1 MDHEDSKSYDNGSAR
16 NTKKRKKKKRKRQR
30 KESQS
35 QSDDDR
41 DSAVEA
47 SAESTTVAAP
57 AAAQSS
63 SLLNSIFG
71 QSTSSP
77 SPPLLVDS
85 IFGSSSLSSLS
96 STRASGVK
104 RTSPTL
110 SNTSAS
116 LFNGKFE
123 RKIQPPP
130 PSQKQQLKTHAVSS
144 TSGFSSRESII
155 SKKKRNDHRKEGPK
169 GSLIDRSDYTKEK
182 KDRHRRKQENKK
194 IIQQRRQNS
203 NHVILTNEIDF
214 PSAFGKELGA
224 DLPEDEKI
232 VEMSGAFKVHGLC
245 VIRNVIDTEVLKDV
259 VLPSVCKLQARV
271 CDSLDRK
278 NIPWR
283 IQNSGDDDD
292 DNDDN
297 GDNEESSPSM
307 FRFREAASR
316 CKGRMDVV
324 LKDDTL
330 PGSMKEK
337 FQKCIVENEII
348 RSIIRIL
355 FGGDDNIKLV
365 YSGLIFNWPGSST
378 QPWHQDGQ
386 PLFPESHNSVQIQAG
401 VPSYAINV
409 FVPLSNEDGEIE
421 RGPTEFLAGSHLWSS
436 ITEFDEL
443 SNPNKTVV
451 GPSLNQ
457 GDVLMYDYRVCHRGT
472 ANLSQIENDNP
483 RRILYLMFSR
493 PWFDD
498 HINFDYTKSAKS
510 LWD

>member
-1 MDHEDSKSYDNGSAR
+1 MDHENSKSYDNGSDR
-16 NTKKRKKKKRKRQR
+16 NTKQRKKKKRKRQR
-30 KESQS
+30 KGSES
-35 QSDDDR
+35 QSDDGR
-41 DSAVEA
+41 DSVVGAA
-47 SAESTTVAAP
+47 AESTTVAAP

-71 QSTSSP
+71 PSTSSP

-85 IFGSSSLSSLS
+85 IFGSSSLSSS
-96 STRASGVK
+96 SSNRASGVK
-104 RTSPTL
+104 RASPPL

-123 RKIQPPP
+123 RKMQPPP
-130 PSQKQQLKTHAVSS
+130 LSQKQQLKAHAASL
-144 TSGFSSRESII
+144 TPGYSSRESIK
-155 SKKKRNDHRKEGPK
+155 SKKKQKYHRKEGPK
-169 GSLIDRSDYTKEK
+169 GSFIDRSDYKEET
-182 KDRHRRKQENKK
+182 KDRHRQQQENNR
-194 IIQQRRQNS
+194 IIQQRQQNS
-203 NHVILTNEIDF
+203 KHVILANEIDF

-224 DLPEDEKI
+224 DLPEEEKI
-232 VEMSGAFKVHGLC
+232 AEMSGAFEEHGLC
-245 VIRNVIDTEVLKDV
+245 VVRNVIDTEVLKDV
-259 VLPSVCKLQARV
+259 VIPSVCNLQARV
-271 CDSLDRK
+271 CDALDRK
-278 NIPWR
+278 SIPWR

-292 DNDDN
+292 NDN
-297 GDNEESSPSM
+297 NEESSSSM

-324 LKDDTL
+324 LKDDAL
-330 PGSMKEK
+330 PGSMKHK
-337 FQKCIVENEII
+337 FQKCIVENKII
-348 RSIIRIL
+348 RNIIRIL
-355 FGGDDNIKLV
+355 FGGNDNVKLV

-386 PLFPESHNSVQIQAG
+386 PLFPESQNSVQIQASI
-401 VPSYAINV
+401 PSYAINV

-421 RGPTEFLAGSHLWSS
+421 RGPTEFLTGSHLWSS
-436 ITEFDEL
+436 TTDFDEL
-443 SNPNKTVV
+443 SNPNKTTV
-451 GPSLNQ
+451 GPALHQ

-498 HINFDYTKSAKS
+498 HINFDYTKSSKS